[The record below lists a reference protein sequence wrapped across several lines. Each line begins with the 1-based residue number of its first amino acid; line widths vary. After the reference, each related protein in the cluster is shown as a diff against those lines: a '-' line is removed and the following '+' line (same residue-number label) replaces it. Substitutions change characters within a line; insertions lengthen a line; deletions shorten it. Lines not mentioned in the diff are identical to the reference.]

1 MHSFWGI
8 LIVTVLQAKESKYQ
22 KSKVTLQINNKQIPK
37 NNTTSPS
44 SVNSLI
50 LGVFFFVHII
60 RTLLSKQSRFMILIQ
75 AITLLMLQHPCTDH
89 FKQNQTSFVLSAA
102 VKMFAT
108 VLVTLIYEYALW
120 IKREY
125 KAKTGNR
132 TQKTLQLIILQW
144 RKINLPY
151 VF

>member
-8 LIVTVLQAKESKYQ
+8 LIVTVLQAKASKYQ

-60 RTLLSKQSRFMILIQ
+60 RTLLSK
-75 AITLLMLQHPCTDH
+75 
-89 FKQNQTSFVLSAA
+89 
-102 VKMFAT
+102 
-108 VLVTLIYEYALW
+108 
-120 IKREY
+120 
-125 KAKTGNR
+125 
-132 TQKTLQLIILQW
+132 
-144 RKINLPY
+144 
-151 VF
+151 